1 MECVRKER
9 ARKCIERESVGVW
22 GGRKLTG
29 DLGWNY
35 GNAIANYYYYLW

>member
-1 MECVRKER
+1 MRKKGKSKEMYR
-9 ARKCIERESVGVW
+9 ERECVGVW